1 MVEVMATGEL
11 DMVDGWRQA
20 EQQYDDEVIGMSTL
34 SRLFE
39 ESTSR
44 NREQTAQL
52 YKGGVYDRSLTTAG
66 VVNSA
71 PPERYSPLTY
81 KDMQTIV
88 HNLAAGF
95 RDIGIEPGDRVGIF
109 ASTRMEWAQVDF
121 ALHVAG
127 GVITTVY
134 TESSPRQVKFLLDDP
149 GASAV
154 VVENETLLERV
165 LAVEDDLDLSTIIV
179 MDDFS
184 GYDDRDDIITLGE
197 LHRKGE
203 GIHWSLK
210 LESWLNSRDVDDLAS
225 IIYTSGTTG
234 KPKGVKLTHRQ
245 FRANVN
251 QLRKRLGPRP
261 DKPPE
266 MPKVEQGLTTLSFL
280 PLAHVF
286 ERTSGHYLMFACGIT
301 VAYAESADTVG
312 NDIGLVQPDGA
323 MGVPRVFE
331 RIYDS
336 MREQASESAVKERIF
351 NWAVGIAREHSRNA
365 NHGIIHRTKYR
376 FADRLVF
383 SSVKEQLGGNMDI
396 FVSGGG
402 SLSKDLSQLFSGMG
416 IRVVEGY
423 GLTEAA
429 PVVSVNPLEDNR
441 PGTLGPPLPGQEV
454 ALDDSVID
462 QERKRRVTGNIGELL
477 VRGPNVSPGY
487 WKNSEAT
494 EETFTETGWV
504 HTGDIVEQ
512 TMDDYLIFHDRLKRI
527 IVLSTGKNVTPAPIE
542 DAFSTSDRVEQVM
555 VIGDDEK
562 FISALIV
569 PNFEAI
575 DRWAEREHLYLPDD
589 RGTICQNDR
598 VRQWILEEVDRVN
611 NQFEPEEQIKVFELV
626 PEEWTAEN
634 DMLTPSLKKKRRNIL
649 DRYAGQ
655 VDRIYAERQQ
665 RASADD

>member
-1 MVEVMATGEL
+1 MATSEL
-11 DMVDGWRQA
+11 DTVRGWREA
-20 EQQYDDEVIGMSTL
+20 ERQYDDEVIGMSTL

-39 ESTSR
+39 ETTSR
-44 NREQTAQL
+44 NREQPAQM
-52 YKGGVYDRSLTTAG
+52 YKGGVYDRSLTAAG
-66 VVNSA
+66 VIDAA
-71 PPERYSPLTY
+71 PPERYSSLTY
-81 KDMQTIV
+81 GEMQTIV

-95 RDIGIEPGDRVGIF
+95 RDIGLEPGDRVGLF

-121 ALHVAG
+121 ALQVAG
-127 GVITTVY
+127 GVVTTVY
-134 TESSPRQVKFLLDDP
+134 TESSPRQVQFLLDDP

-154 VVENETLLERV
+154 VVENETLLRRV

-179 MDDFS
+179 MDELS
-184 GYDDRDDIITLGE
+184 GYDDREDIITLGE
-197 LHRKGE
+197 LHRRGE
-203 GIHWSLK
+203 GISWALQI
-210 LESWLNSRDVDDLAS
+210 ESWLNRRDVDDLSS

-245 FRANVN
+245 FRANIN
-251 QLRKRLGPRP
+251 QLRKRMGPRP
-261 DKPPE
+261 DRSPE
-266 MPKVEQGLTTLSFL
+266 IPTIDQEYTTLSFL

-286 ERTSGHYLMFACGIT
+286 ERTAGHYLMFASGAT
-301 VAYAESADTVG
+301 VSYAESADTVG
-312 NDIGLVQPDGA
+312 NDIGRVQPTGA
-323 MGVPRVFE
+323 TGVPRVFE

-336 MREQASESAVKERIF
+336 MRDQASESSLKERIF
-351 NWAVGIAREHSRNA
+351 NWAVGIARKHSRTTD
-365 NHGIIHRTKYR
+365 HGIIYRTKYR
-376 FADRLVF
+376 LAERLVF
-383 SSVKEQLGGNMDI
+383 SSVKEQLGGNIDMFI
-396 FVSGGG
+396 SGGG

-416 IRVVEGY
+416 IRILEGY
-423 GLTEAA
+423 GLTETA

-441 PGTLGPPLPGQEV
+441 PGTLGPPLPGVEI
-454 ALDDSVID
+454 ALDDSQID
-462 QERKRRVTGNIGELL
+462 SEQKRRASGEIGELL

-487 WKNSEAT
+487 WKNPEAT

-512 TMDDYLIFHDRLKRI
+512 TRDEYLVFHDRLKRV

-555 VIGDDEK
+555 VIGDSEK

-575 DRWAEREHLYLPDD
+575 ERWAEREHLYLPDD
-589 RGTICQNDR
+589 RETICQNDR

-611 NQFEPEEQIKVFELV
+611 AQFEPEEQIKVFELV
-626 PEEWTAEN
+626 PDEWTPEN

-655 VDRIYAERQQ
+655 VDQIYAENTQL
-665 RASADD
+665 ASADD

>member
-1 MVEVMATGEL
+1 MADSEPDVSG
-11 DMVDGWRQA
+11 GWREA
-20 EQQYDDEVIGMSTL
+20 EQQYDDEVIEMSTL
-34 SRLFE
+34 GRLFE
-39 ESTSR
+39 ETTSR
-44 NREQTAQL
+44 NREQPAQR
-52 YKGGVYDRSLTTAG
+52 YKGGVYDRSLVAAG
-66 VVNSA
+66 VVDSA
-71 PPERYSPLTY
+71 PPERYSSLKY

-95 RDIGIEPGDRVGIF
+95 RDVGIEPGDRVGIF

-121 ALHVAG
+121 ALQVAG
-127 GVITTVY
+127 GVVTTVY
-134 TESSPRQVKFLLDDP
+134 TESSPRQVQFLLDDP

-179 MDDFS
+179 IDEFS
-184 GYDDRDDIITLGE
+184 GYDDREDIITLGE

-203 GIHWSLK
+203 GVSWALQ
-210 LESWLNSRDVDDLAS
+210 LESWLNSREVDDLAS

-245 FRANVN
+245 FRANIN

-261 DKPPE
+261 DKSPE
-266 MPKVEQGLTTLSFL
+266 MPVIDQNYATLSFL

-286 ERTSGHYLMFACGIT
+286 ERTTGHYHMFAAGVT

-312 NDIGLVQPDGA
+312 NDIGRVQPSGVT
-323 MGVPRVFE
+323 GVPRVFE

-336 MREQASESAVKERIF
+336 MREEASESSVKERIF
-351 NWAVGIAREHSRNA
+351 NWAVGIARQHSRTA
-365 NHGIIHRTKYR
+365 DHGIIHRTKYR
-376 FADRLVF
+376 IADRLVF
-383 SSVKEQLGGNMDI
+383 NTVKEQLGGNIDI

-416 IRVVEGY
+416 IRILEGY

-441 PGTLGPPLPGQEV
+441 PGTLGPPLPGV
-454 ALDDSVID
+454 DVVLDDSQID
-462 QERKRRVTGNIGELL
+462 PEQKRRASGDIGELL

-487 WKNSEAT
+487 WKNPEAT
-494 EETFTETGWV
+494 EETFNETGWV

-512 TMDDYLIFHDRLKRI
+512 TKDDYLVFHDRLKRL

-542 DAFSTSDRVEQVM
+542 DAFSTSDRVEQVL

-569 PNFEAI
+569 PNFGAI
-575 DRWAEREHLYLPDD
+575 ERWAEREHLYLPDD
-589 RGTICQNDR
+589 RKTICQNDR

-611 NQFEPEEQIKVFELV
+611 AQFEPEEQIKIFELV
-626 PEEWTAEN
+626 PDEWTPEN

-655 VDRIYAERQQ
+655 VDQIYAESTQS
-665 RASADD
+665 APADD